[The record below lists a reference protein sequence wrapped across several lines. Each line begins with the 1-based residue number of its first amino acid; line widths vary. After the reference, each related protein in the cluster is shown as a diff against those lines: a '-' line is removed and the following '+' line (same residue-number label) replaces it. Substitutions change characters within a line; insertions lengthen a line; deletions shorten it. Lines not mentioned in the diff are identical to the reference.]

1 MISIGKSLIQQEMD
15 SFRVILGKAI
25 ITGAT
30 SLMAGSLLL
39 FWSNLTPVA
48 ILGIASAFA
57 TLGVE
62 GTIKL
67 IKDFTRKQLEK
78 EVEEDVE

>member
-1 MISIGKSLIQQEMD
+1 
-15 SFRVILGKAI
+15 
-25 ITGAT
+25 
-30 SLMAGSLLL
+30 MAGSLLL